1 MCITHRH
8 TVNDFENKYMQKLLL
23 SASQQCKC
31 RVGKHVLQGCLL
43 YSEVRKMCWTAQSTL
58 NSKLHETEEELQKTV
73 ELTHHNNFP
82 DSVLTKN
89 SGDKMWIYL

>member
-1 MCITHRH
+1 
-8 TVNDFENKYMQKLLL
+8 MQKLLL